1 MTYKIIDNQ
10 TIQIDKY
17 VIKILK
23 RIGHVDNSEGAITEI
38 YDIQLFENNK
48 EIYIDKVCLK
58 ITKRRI
64 NLDNDIVDIV
74 NANDNF
80 IKILYF
86 DKDAN
91 ILTNDFLGFKKDTKV
106 YFMIMEKI
114 DSTLYHLCN
123 NLERENFH
131 LSADMLNYFTYTIIN
146 SINYLLQY
154 NLYYFDLKPLN
165 IGYKIINNQF
175 IIKIIDID
183 SIEHLYNYS
192 KFTSTPY
199 TSPFYFNSYYDD
211 FNYPQAQFNVILF
224 TIFQLIFNDQSYN
237 SCKDYYRHLQTIF
250 TNQFIDPQ
258 VNYSISCSNLK
269 TILTAFINKLIT
281 NDNNC
286 KDQECFKSF
295 EAFYR
300 NYFSIESDIKLNE
313 YLLKLFYIAY
323 KFKKDNQPID
333 TSIFSNNIITADN
346 AFELGNS
353 NVVGSEIIAKI
364 INYINSRSG
373 YDTSIQYTNEYISIK
388 TFLNPTMVENIT
400 IKYREKIGDNKYIV
414 DLDDY
419 INQHSLRLYMNVVQI
434 DDNTINFIKSK
445 KYFNNIIFSIKL
457 NKISILNTEY
467 NNVYLI
473 LSRKLLNENKTSIN
487 FNKIIKNIINIANDL
502 YNNNYYYDFDINDIY
517 IKHNK
522 IQIIDYTKLKY
533 YTPETSFNQTMN
545 IFVLI
550 IDIID
555 KYVNQTQDF
564 SNPNDEI
571 ITKLAN
577 SFLINFDKINKLNY
591 IIRND
596 TELSKTLNKM
606 YSDIFN

>member
-1 MTYKIIDNQ
+1 MTYNIIDKN
-10 TIQIDKY
+10 TIEIDKY
-17 VIKILK
+17 VIKIIE
-23 RIGHVDNSEGAITEI
+23 RIGHVDNNEGAITEI
-38 YDIQLFENNK
+38 YNIKLFENNK
-48 EIYIDKVCLK
+48 EIYINQVCLK
-58 ITKRRI
+58 ITRRRI
-64 NLDNDIVDIV
+64 NLDNAIVNIV

-86 DKDAN
+86 DQNGN
-91 ILTNDFLGFKKDTKV
+91 ILTKDFLGFKKNTEV

-114 DSTLYHLCN
+114 DNTFHDLCS
-123 NLERENFH
+123 NLETENFH

-146 SINYLLQY
+146 SMNYLLQN
-154 NLYYFDLKPLN
+154 NLCYFDLKPLN

-183 SIEHLYNYS
+183 SIEHLYNHS
-192 KFTSTPY
+192 HFTSTPY
-199 TSPFYFNSYYDD
+199 TSPFYFKYYYDN
-211 FNYPQAQFNVILF
+211 FSYPQAQFDVILF
-224 TIFQLIFNDQSYN
+224 TIFQLIFNDQTYN

-250 TNQFIDPQ
+250 TSQFIDPQ

-286 KDQECFKSF
+286 NDNCKRDF
-295 EAFYR
+295 ESFYR
-300 NYFSIESDIKLNE
+300 SNFSIESDIKLNE
-313 YLLKLFYIAY
+313 YLFKLFYIAY
-323 KFKKDNQPID
+323 KFKKDNKLID

-364 INYINSRSG
+364 INYINSTSG

-388 TFLNPTMVENIT
+388 TFLNPIMVENIT
-400 IKYREKIGDNKYIV
+400 IKYKEKIGDNKYSV
-414 DLDDY
+414 DFDDY
-419 INQHSLRLYMNVVQI
+419 INKYSLRLYMNVVQI

-457 NKISILNTEY
+457 NQISILNTEY

-473 LSRKLLNENKTSIN
+473 LSRKLVNENKTSIN

-502 YNNNYYYDFDINDIY
+502 SSNNYYYDFDINDIY

-522 IQIIDYTKLKY
+522 IQIINYTKLKY
-533 YTPETSFNQTMN
+533 YTQETSFFQKMN

-555 KYVNQTQDF
+555 KYVNQTQDY
-564 SNPNDEI
+564 SNPNDEL
-571 ITKLAN
+571 ITKLIKLN
-577 SFLINFDKINKLNY
+577 SFNKNKINKLNY
-591 IIRND
+591 IIRNN

-606 YSDIFN
+606 YSDIFK